1 MKKTTIQIFLCF
13 MFLFA
18 KNLYGDIDAQIR
30 AIQNAP
36 PKERFKLM
44 NDFKKN
50 MIKMKEKERIE
61 AMSKLIAKSNNP
73 QAKKVLKTLK
83 EHAKRKEI
91 QLQMET
97 HHLGE
102 DGILSSLDD
111 QEGDYDD

>member
-1 MKKTTIQIFLCF
+1 MKKITIQIFLCF
-13 MFLFA
+13 MFIFA

-30 AIQNAP
+30 AIQNSP

-44 NDFKKN
+44 NNFKKT
-50 MIKMKEKERIE
+50 IVQMKEKERIE
-61 AMSKLIAKSNNP
+61 AIKKLTSKSNSI
-73 QAKKVLKTLK
+73 QSKKVLKALK
-83 EHAKRKEI
+83 EYEKRKKI

-102 DGILSSLDD
+102 DEILSSLDD

>member
-1 MKKTTIQIFLCF
+1 MILQKIRIL
-13 MFLFA
+13 LFILLLFVQ
-18 KNLYGDIDAQIR
+18 NLYGDIDAQIR

-36 PKERFKLM
+36 PAERFKLM
-44 NDFKKN
+44 NAFKKN
-50 MIKMKEKERIE
+50 MIQMKEQERIE
-61 AMSKLIAKSNNP
+61 AMTKLTSDSNNT

-83 EHAKRKEI
+83 EHAKRKKI

>member
-1 MKKTTIQIFLCF
+1 MMKQTIRIFLF
-13 MFLFA
+13 ILLLFRE
-18 KNLYGDIDAQIR
+18 NLYADIDAQIR

-36 PKERFKLM
+36 PSERFKLM
-44 NDFKKN
+44 NTFKKN
-50 MIKMKEKERIE
+50 MIKMKEQERIE
-61 AMSKLIAKSNNP
+61 AMKKLTKKSNNI

-83 EHAKRKEI
+83 EHAKRKKI
-91 QLQMET
+91 KLQMET

>member
-1 MKKTTIQIFLCF
+1 MRDVLKIFL
-13 MFLFA
+13 LFSSLFIQ
-18 KNLYGDIDAQIR
+18 NIYGDIDAQIR

-36 PKERFKLM
+36 PSERFKLM
-44 NDFKKN
+44 NAFKKN
-50 MIKMKEKERIE
+50 IIKMKEQERIE
-61 AMSKLIAKSNNP
+61 AMSKLTKKSNNP

-111 QEGDYDD
+111 QEGNYDE